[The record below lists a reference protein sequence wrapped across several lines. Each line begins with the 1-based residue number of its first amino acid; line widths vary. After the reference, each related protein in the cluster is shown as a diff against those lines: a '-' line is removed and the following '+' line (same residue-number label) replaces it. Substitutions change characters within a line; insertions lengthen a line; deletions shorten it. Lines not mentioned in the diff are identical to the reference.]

1 MLRFR
6 FAAVFVCALL
16 IPAALSLAAI
26 NPLDPGLAV
35 ARAYGGKKLPNNAAS
50 SLCIDCH
57 SYNPTAGYGSHFV
70 AYIDPSSNKLR
81 STNSGG
87 GWEKAAFG
95 IRNEGEF
102 FKISKWDSGCLG
114 AGGVSK
120 YADAATWRTVIFD
133 TGSPLGSEV
142 PGKKFESSKGAM
154 AQAELICESC
164 HSMLFS
170 VPGTAL
176 LLSKITDGD
185 DQTNPLEGKTSPLCV
200 GCHGFLYQ
208 DNKANSVNP
217 NWDDPRNECEI
228 TGNKRGNNEIHL
240 ASYKNYPQ
248 NHHVMTG
255 DNIVNS
261 LAEHGLL
268 SRPVTVVASEMV
280 RKPIN
285 TKNGPYLITPPL
297 SPMKYPSEDGALNCM
312 TCHTPGHWGELSIG
326 ATILIGEDLSD
337 LEPGLGLNRISDG
350 RGQGKFRDA
359 NFCQLCHTQ

>member
-1 MLRFR
+1 VLRFR
-6 FAAVFVCALL
+6 GLAAFISVLF
-16 IPAALSLAAI
+16 IPASLSLAAI
-26 NPLDPGLAV
+26 NPLDPGLAT

-50 SLCIDCH
+50 SICIDCH

-70 AYIDPSSNKLR
+70 AYVNPATNKVR

-95 IRNEGEF
+95 IRDGGEF
-102 FKISKWDSGCLG
+102 FKISKWDSDCLG
-114 AGGVSK
+114 SGGVSK
-120 YADAATWRTVIFD
+120 YAEAATWRTVIFNED
-133 TGSPLGSEV
+133 SPATAV

-164 HSMLFS
+164 HSMLYS

-176 LLSKITDGD
+176 LLAKITDGG
-185 DQTNPLEGKTSPLCV
+185 DQRIPLEGRTSPLCV

-208 DNKANSVNP
+208 DNRANSVNP
-217 NWDDPRNECEI
+217 NWDDPRNESEI
-228 TGNKRGNNEIHL
+228 TGKKRGNNEIHL
-240 ASYKNYPQ
+240 ASDKNYPQ

-255 DNIVNS
+255 DNIVKS
-261 LAEHGLL
+261 LAEQGLL
-268 SRPVTVVASEMV
+268 SRPVTVLSEEMV

-285 TKNGPYLITPPL
+285 TKKGPYLISPPL
-297 SPMKYPSEDGALNCM
+297 DPMKYPSEDGALNCM
-312 TCHTPGHWGELSIG
+312 TCHTPGHWGNLSIG
-326 ATILIGEDLSD
+326 ATILIGNDLCD

-350 RGQGKFRDA
+350 RGYGKFRDA